1 MLGLEN
7 ALQTDNIPRHFPVRC
22 FNRLNTSLTFDISE
36 SQSSIPHYE
45 IRSTME
51 ARMPARLATLLIFL
65 LPIPAVCQRGSVQAR
80 VNQSIAQQQQQLNQ
94 LPPPAAL
101 DVRTA
106 RIEAVQQDAN
116 ELSALS
122 ASIQSDL
129 LKLQSGVFV
138 KDLNDNLKKMEKLS
152 KKLRKEME

>member
-1 MLGLEN
+1 
-7 ALQTDNIPRHFPVRC
+7 
-22 FNRLNTSLTFDISE
+22 
-36 SQSSIPHYE
+36 
-45 IRSTME
+45 ME

-65 LPIPAVCQRGSVQAR
+65 STIPAVCQRGGVQAR

-129 LKLQSGVFV
+129 LKLQRGVFV
-138 KDLNDNLKKMEKLS
+138 KDLADNLKKMEKLS